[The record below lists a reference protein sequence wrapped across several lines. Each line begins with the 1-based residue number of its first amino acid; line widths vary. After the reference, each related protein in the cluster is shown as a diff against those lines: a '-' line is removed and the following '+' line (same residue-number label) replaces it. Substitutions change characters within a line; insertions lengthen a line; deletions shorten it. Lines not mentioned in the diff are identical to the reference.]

1 MKTMKLVISLITL
14 FIGATLSEANIPED
28 RYLGGTIKTDAFGKL
43 VDFPSLSTDIKADI
57 QGDSTTVSVTQT
69 FINPTNKAV
78 NAKYLFPLN
87 KDSAIH
93 SMVMEMGDEI
103 VEAQIKEKKKAK
115 EI

>member
-69 FINPTNKAV
+69 FINPTKKAV

-87 KDSAIH
+87 KL
-93 SMVMEMGDEI
+93 VLYLLRK
-103 VEAQIKEKKKAK
+103 VRNTFLQYNFYAQHKID
-115 EI
+115 